1 MTRYPGR
8 NTHHCLNAY
17 RIMWLFVFFD
27 LPTSTREYRRIYATF
42 RKRIQ
47 EDGFNML
54 QYSVY
59 TRHCASRESMMVHV
73 KRIKKLVPKE
83 GQVTVL
89 QITDK
94 QYSGMVNIIGRVR
107 HAMEPGP
114 AQLEL
119 F

>member
-1 MTRYPGR
+1 MGSYRGR
-8 NTHHCLNAY
+8 NTHYCLNAY

-27 LPTSTREYRRIYATF
+27 LPTDTRDHRRIYTTF
-42 RKRIQ
+42 RKRIM

-59 TRHCASRESMMVHV
+59 TRHCASRESMNVHI
-73 KRIKKLVPKE
+73 KRVQRLVPKE
-83 GQVTVL
+83 GQVTIL

-94 QYSGMVNIIGRVR
+94 QYSGMINILGRVR
-107 HAMEPGP
+107 EALAP
-114 AQLEL
+114 APTQLEL

>member
-1 MTRYPGR
+1 MSSHKGR
-8 NTHHCLNAY
+8 NTQYCLNAY

-27 LPTSTREYRRIYATF
+27 LPTSTREYRRVYSAF

-59 TRHCASRESMMVHV
+59 TRHCASRESMLAHI
-73 KRIKKLVPKE
+73 KRVKKLVPKE
-83 GQVTVL
+83 GQVTIL

-94 QYSGMVNIIGRVR
+94 QYSGMVNILGRVH
-107 HAMEPGP
+107 HALEGAPS
-114 AQLEL
+114 QLEL